1 MKKMMFIFLNGE
13 FWHYCTVEEKFN
25 SKDLALLDLYE
36 KIGGEPEDNKF
47 YIDEDGDFVVEK
59 EDEDGLECEFY
70 NTGNVQSAYLDG
82 DLISNSSAKKILM
95 HLAGTKV
102 WYDVKKN
109 CFDFKVDCA
118 SDEYAKC
125 IVENLKEKFMK
136 N

>member
-59 EDEDGLECEFY
+59 EDEDGDIYIETSFEQFE
-70 NTGNVQSAYLDG
+70 VLDAH
-82 DLISNSSAKKILM
+82 DLLLS
-95 HLAGTKV
+95 
-102 WYDVKKN
+102 
-109 CFDFKVDCA
+109 FDE
-118 SDEYAKC
+118 SDIEKM
-125 IVENLKEKFMK
+125 LKEIGLDMEDLKS
-136 N
+136 NV

>member
-1 MKKMMFIFLNGE
+1 MNIIQEIVKMGAKEWEN
-13 FWHYCTVEEKFN
+13 EKFHRFYFN
-25 SKDLALLDLYE
+25 NLAELY
-36 KIGGEPEDNKF
+36 
-47 YIDEDGDFVVEK
+47 
-59 EDEDGLECEFY
+59 GLECEFY